1 MDFLGDEVLA
11 EIQLF
16 KELDI
21 DYVSIMTPD
30 GKSTAI
36 DSKGN
41 VKQYQ
46 RKDIQK

>member
-21 DYVSIMTPD
+21 DYVSMMTPD
-30 GKSTAI
+30 GKSVSI

-41 VKQYQ
+41 IKKSQ
-46 RKDIQK
+46 RESSQK

>member
-30 GKSTAI
+30 GKSSSI

-41 VKQYQ
+41 IRKYQ
-46 RKDIQK
+46 RENTQK